1 MKRGGVIRLLF
12 IQHLIPLVGFP
23 ASLML
28 SEDTRMKAGRPIP
41 SLLLTAHESE
51 ALRAWTRQPK
61 CPQALALRA
70 RLILLCAAGH
80 SNTEVAADLHVTVQ
94 TVGKWRQR
102 FIDKRLDGLLDE
114 PRPGTPRRLSV
125 ADVDRVLG
133 LTLDSSPAHSEKWS
147 TRSLAEASGLSRAS
161 VHRIWRAF
169 SLQPHRAEAFKLLKQ
184 SLHVEKGAVDVGGT

>member
-1 MKRGGVIRLLF
+1 
-12 IQHLIPLVGFP
+12 
-23 ASLML
+23 
-28 SEDTRMKAGRPIP
+28 MKAGRPIP
-41 SLLLTAHESE
+41 SLLLSNEE
-51 ALRAWTRQPK
+51 RDALQAWTRQPK

-70 RLILLCAAGH
+70 RLILLCAAGR
-80 SNTEVAADLHVTVQ
+80 SNTEAAADLHVTVQ

-114 PRPGTPRRLSV
+114 HRAGTPRKLSV

-133 LTLDSSPAHSEKWS
+133 LTLDSSPAHAATWS

-169 SLQPHRAEAFKLLKQ
+169 SLQPHHPESFKSLRASLLID
-184 SLHVEKGAVDVGGT
+184 KGTAGAGGS

>member
-1 MKRGGVIRLLF
+1 MKL
-12 IQHLIPLVGFP
+12 
-23 ASLML
+23 
-28 SEDTRMKAGRPIP
+28 GRPTAA
-41 SLLLTAHESE
+41 LCLTKSERE
-51 ALRAWTRQPK
+51 ALETWTRQPK

-70 RLILLCAAGH
+70 RVILLCAAGR
-80 SNTEVAADLHVTVQ
+80 SNTETAAELHCTIQ

-114 PRPGTPRRLSV
+114 PRSGTPRRLSE

-133 LTLDSSPAHSEKWS
+133 LTLESVPVHSSHWS

-169 SLQPHRAEAFKLLKQ
+169 SLQPHRAESFRLLRDSILLQKNTAPDTVPQ
-184 SLHVEKGAVDVGGT
+184 DEH

>member
-1 MKRGGVIRLLF
+1 
-12 IQHLIPLVGFP
+12 
-23 ASLML
+23 
-28 SEDTRMKAGRPIP
+28 MKAGRPIP
-41 SLLLTAHESE
+41 SLLLSNNERE
-51 ALRAWTRQPK
+51 ALQAWTRQPR

-70 RLILLCAAGH
+70 RLILFCATGR

-114 PRPGTPRRLSV
+114 HRPGTPRKLSV

-133 LTLDSSPAHSEKWS
+133 LTLDSVPANAAKWS

-169 SLQPHRAEAFKLLKQ
+169 SLQPQHAESFKLLRD
-184 SLHVEKGAVDVGGT
+184 SLLVGKGTAGAGGS